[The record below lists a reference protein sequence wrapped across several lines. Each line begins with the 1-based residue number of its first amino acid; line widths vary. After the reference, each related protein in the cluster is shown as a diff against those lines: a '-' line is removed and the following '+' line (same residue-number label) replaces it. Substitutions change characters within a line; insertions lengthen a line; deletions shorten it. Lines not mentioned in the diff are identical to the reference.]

1 MGRTGMTD
9 GGGRVMSALKR
20 SAWAFAATVGVL
32 IACGL
37 VLGLIEGRATAFLM
51 SVFGWGGIVAT
62 GLVGTPIHELGHF
75 LTAKLFGFRVT
86 DVALFRPVA
95 GKADGV
101 LGYVSYTYDQGSLW
115 QQLGCFFVGIA
126 PMVLGVLAILLLLRL
141 LTPEAFHAAKLRMDR
156 GIGTFAR
163 LRGAFT
169 GFWSGIGKLRGWG
182 IARGVIGLYL
192 VFSIST
198 HMTLSLAD
206 LRGAAVGL
214 VVVVAVCLIFGAVT
228 ELFKLDVAPVLQKT
242 AVTIAMFFGVGIV
255 FAALALGVFG
265 VLSVLL
271 GR

>member
-1 MGRTGMTD
+1 MGGAGVSERLISMG
-9 GGGRVMSALKR
+9 KR
-20 SAWAFAATVGVL
+20 AAGAFAATVGVL
-32 IACGL
+32 VVCGL
-37 VLGLIEGRATAFLM
+37 ILGLVENKATAFLT

-75 LTAKLFGFRVT
+75 LLAKLFGFHVT
-86 DVALFRPVA
+86 DVALFRPIA

-101 LGYVSYTYDQGSLW
+101 LGYVSYTYDKSSLW

-126 PMVLGVLAILLLLRL
+126 PMILGVLAILLLLRL
-141 LTPEAFHAAKLRMDR
+141 LTPEAFHGAKGRIER
-156 GIGTFAR
+156 SHGTGER

-169 GFWSGIGKLRGWG
+169 GFWSGIGRLRGWG
-182 IARGVIGLYL
+182 ILRGVICLYL

-214 VVVVAVCLIFGAVT
+214 VVVAALCILFGVVT
-228 ELFKLDVAPVLQKT
+228 ELLRLDVVPTLQTT
-242 AVTIAMFFGVGIV
+242 AVTLASFFSVGIV

-265 VLSVLL
+265 VLSILL
-271 GR
+271 K